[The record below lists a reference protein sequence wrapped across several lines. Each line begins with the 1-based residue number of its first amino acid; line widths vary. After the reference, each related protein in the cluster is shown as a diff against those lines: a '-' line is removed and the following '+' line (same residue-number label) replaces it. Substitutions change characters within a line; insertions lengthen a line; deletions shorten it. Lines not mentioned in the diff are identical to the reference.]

1 MKEVTDVVFHEV
13 YSCYY
18 HAVAEILAQAL
29 EAPVTGK
36 DISQIVREKAFEE
49 SIAAIP
55 DALKAQRWPLLDDTG
70 ATPLRHVPTLPLT
83 TLQKRWLKALLADPR
98 IVLFDPPAEGL
109 EDIEPLY
116 TPDMLVYFDQYADG
130 DPYDDPVYQEH
141 FRTVLTALRKK
152 HCIRVRF
159 KGHRGNRQS
168 WFCVPYRLEYSQ
180 KDDKFRLITS
190 LKGHQANVN
199 IARIRSVELLRPYT
213 RAEYRPP
220 NRRTETL
227 VLDIIDQRNALER
240 VMLHFS
246 NLEKETQKLDDKHY
260 RMTLHYDQEDETE
273 LVIRVLSFGP
283 MVQVVSSDPFVALIR
298 ERLDRQMSCGFLS

>member
-1 MKEVTDVVFHEV
+1 MVFHEV

-18 HAVAEILAQAL
+18 NAVAGILAQAL

-49 SIAAIP
+49 SIAVIP
-55 DALKAQRWPLLDDTG
+55 GALKTKRWPLLDDTG
-70 ATPLRHVPTLPLT
+70 ATPLRHVPAMPLT

-98 IVLFDPPAEGL
+98 IALFDPPAEGL

-130 DPYDDPVYQEH
+130 DPYDDPVYREH
-141 FRTVLTALRKK
+141 FRTILTALRKK
-152 HCIRVRF
+152 YRIRVCF
-159 KGHRGNRQS
+159 KGRRGNRQT
-168 WFCVPYRLEYSQ
+168 WLCVPYRLEYSL

-190 LKGHQANVN
+190 LKGQQADIN
-199 IARIRSVELLRPYT
+199 IARIKSIELLHPYT
-213 RAEYRPP
+213 KAEYCPP
-220 NRRTETL
+220 KRRTETL

-283 MVQVVSSDPFVALIR
+283 MVKVISPDPFVALIC
-298 ERLDRQMSCGFLS
+298 ERLDRQMSCGFLP